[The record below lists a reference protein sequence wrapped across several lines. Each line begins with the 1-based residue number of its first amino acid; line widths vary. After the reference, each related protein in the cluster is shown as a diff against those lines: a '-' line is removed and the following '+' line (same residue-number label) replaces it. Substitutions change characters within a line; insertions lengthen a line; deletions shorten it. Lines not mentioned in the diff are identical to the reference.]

1 MLPFETLQLTKFY
14 TCFHCGTTK
23 LSSEIRLCGGC
34 KIAGYCG
41 KECQKANWK
50 IHKPKCRGVITGR
63 KPSSR
68 DRFMKAVERLDRDPS
83 FQEWI
88 DAVVIKTLDLP
99 DHPENIFKYGVKLLV
114 RRQPALERTVHA
126 GSREGVPEFVQLVK
140 ATRVDLENIHAS
152 TDWHTLDGMSRREQ
166 IDPVLLRVRISW
178 ELYDFAGAVLDTLKC
193 FSPLHVEMV
202 LPLIP
207 KGPDAMEH
215 LIMIF
220 NELLRN
226 NGTAEQKQRSQL

>member
-1 MLPFETLQLTKFY
+1 
-14 TCFHCGTTK
+14 
-23 LSSEIRLCGGC
+23 
-34 KIAGYCG
+34 
-41 KECQKANWK
+41 
-50 IHKPKCRGVITGR
+50 
-63 KPSSR
+63 
-68 DRFMKAVERLDRDPS
+68 MKAVERLDRDPS

-207 KGPDAMEH
+207 KGPDAMER

-226 NGTAEQKQRSQL
+226 NGTAEQKQRSQLRSTKRNVLPLDTVQLILHSPYVYHTYYLYRPDAPFVILQVTCQIH